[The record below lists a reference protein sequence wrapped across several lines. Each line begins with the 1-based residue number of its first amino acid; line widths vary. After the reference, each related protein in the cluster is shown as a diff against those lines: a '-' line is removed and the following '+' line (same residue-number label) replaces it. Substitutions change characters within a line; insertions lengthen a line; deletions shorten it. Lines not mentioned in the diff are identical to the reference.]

1 MERIEMKYKWLKKM
15 IFLVGGSIAGYA
27 YYYFIGCNSG
37 ACPITS
43 NPVISTLY
51 GALIGGILSIDQKKK
66 SEKHV

>member
-1 MERIEMKYKWLKKM
+1 M
-15 IFLVGGSIAGYA
+15 IFLAAGSIAGYA
-27 YYYFIGCNSG
+27 YYHFIGCTSG

-43 NPVISTLY
+43 NPIISTLY

>member
-1 MERIEMKYKWLKKM
+1 MKNKWFKKGL
-15 IFLVGGSIAGYA
+15 FLAGGSIAGFA

-37 ACPITS
+37 ACPITG

-51 GALIGGILSIDQKKK
+51 GALIGGVLSIDQKKK

>member
-1 MERIEMKYKWLKKM
+1 MKNKWIKKGL
-15 IFLVGGSIAGYA
+15 FLVGGSMAGFA

-51 GALIGGILSIDQKKK
+51 GTLIGGILSIDQKKNEK
-66 SEKHV
+66 SA